1 METVTR
7 VRVKGGGAEP
17 HHYLPVSLI
26 QDQSDPVGIFWE
38 LLSFSKVLE
47 VRGKKFGYE
56 TSAHTS
62 APSSST
68 PVSITVTY
76 LSSIWTRSTAL
87 SMWDL
92 VPGSLLQGAHR

>member
-47 VRGKKFGYE
+47 VRGKE
-56 TSAHTS
+56 
-62 APSSST
+62 
-68 PVSITVTY
+68 
-76 LSSIWTRSTAL
+76 IWL
-87 SMWDL
+87 
-92 VPGSLLQGAHR
+92 